1 MVDRV
6 PAGRVA
12 SYGDIAVLAG
22 TGPRQVGRIMAGYG
36 HLTCWWR
43 VVRAD
48 GTSAVADRAAA
59 YWDEE
64 GIPYRDGRVSMR
76 TCRWS
81 NYPGRMT
88 ELTVRAW
95 GTPGFA
101 APLEP
106 VTVTRRELREDDVR
120 IRIEFAGICHSDIHT
135 MRGDWGER
143 AYPLVPGHEIVGIVE
158 AVGPAV
164 TTFREGERVGVGCF
178 VNSCG
183 ECDACLA
190 GEISYCDEGPTPTY
204 GGFDGEELTQGGY
217 SQAIVVRESFVVSVP
232 EGLDP
237 AATAPLLC
245 AGITTYSPL
254 RRWGAGPGKRVG
266 VIGMGGLGH
275 VGVKIAAAMGAE
287 VTVFS
292 HSTAKRDDALSFG
305 ATRHVSTAD
314 GLPEDL
320 RRHFDIILNTVSVDL
335 DTAAYLGLLR
345 FDGALVQLGLPGE
358 PLQAPAR
365 MFTQQ
370 RRSLSGSLVGGIRE
384 TQEMLDFCA
393 THDITAEIELIGAEH
408 INEAY
413 DRTIASDVRYR
424 FVIDATTF

>member
-1 MVDRV
+1 
-6 PAGRVA
+6 
-12 SYGDIAVLAG
+12 
-22 TGPRQVGRIMAGYG
+22 
-36 HLTCWWR
+36 
-43 VVRAD
+43 
-48 GTSAVADRAAA
+48 
-59 YWDEE
+59 
-64 GIPYRDGRVSMR
+64 
-76 TCRWS
+76 
-81 NYPGRMT
+81 MT

-95 GTPGFA
+95 GTTGFA
-101 APLEP
+101 QPLEP
-106 VTVTRRELREDDVR
+106 VTITRRELRDDDVR
-120 IRIEFAGICHSDIHT
+120 IRIEFVGICHSDIHT

-143 AYPLVPGHEIVGIVE
+143 SYPLVPGHEIVGIVE
-158 AVGPAV
+158 ETGPTV
-164 TTFREGERVGVGCF
+164 TAYREGDRVGVGCF

-183 ECDACLA
+183 TCDACLQ

-204 GGFDGEELTQGGY
+204 GGYDGDELTQGGY
-217 SQAIVVRESFVVSVP
+217 SQAIVVRESFVVRVP
-232 EGLDP
+232 DGLDP
-237 AATAPLLC
+237 AAAAPLLC

-254 RRWGAGPGKRVG
+254 NHWGAGPGKRVG
-266 VIGMGGLGH
+266 IIGMGGLGH

-292 HSTAKRDDALSFG
+292 HSAAKREDALNFG
-305 ATRHVSTAD
+305 AVRHVSTAD

-345 FDGALVQLGLPGE
+345 FDGALVQLGLPAE

-393 THDITAEIELIGAEH
+393 AHGVTAEIELIPAEL

-424 FVIDATTF
+424 FVIDAASF